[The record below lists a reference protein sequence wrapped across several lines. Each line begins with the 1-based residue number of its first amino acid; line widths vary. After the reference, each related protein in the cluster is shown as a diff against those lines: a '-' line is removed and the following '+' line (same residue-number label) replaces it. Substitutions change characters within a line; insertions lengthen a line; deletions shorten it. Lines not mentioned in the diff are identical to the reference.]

1 MLDEKNRGITLVAM
15 VITIV
20 ILLILAGISI
30 SNLTNTGLLSKTK
43 EAKLEAK
50 RSQVIE
56 WLNLKLMEE
65 QSTTESKTEHQII
78 EATKENVEKNKEDL
92 EKIGKVNSIEDVKTE
107 EDGEKVSPYFYVTL
121 DNDVYKV
128 ENSSVKY
135 VGEQGKFPPV
145 IKNLKLTNTTNS
157 VTVEVT
163 TSRNNNGKYAYY
175 IKSENDKD
183 YKLGKET
190 KESTYKFEGLEQ
202 GIKYSVKVVVEA
214 PNKKTAEKTA
224 EITTGKV
231 ADLKEGDIKF
241 SIEPSTITNKDV
253 TVTAELTVDIGNY
266 TLKTSIDGKNWK
278 EINTQTFSENGKMYA
293 ILTDGTNYGASASQ
307 AITNIDKTPPTA
319 PTIVNSSDGKWTNQ
333 EIKITLNSSDLD
345 SGVEKY
351 QFKYSGTNNEWKDV
365 ENNPDTWR
373 AERNE
378 TVYYRAVDNAGNVS
392 DTTATPIKIDK
403 SAPTYTS
410 AEIKNVTTSGYDV
423 YVYGVKDA
431 ISGVNRV
438 QFPTWTKYNGQDDL
452 QQNWDTNTTAKGTKQ
467 VDGTTWV
474 YHVNIANHNNEYGKY
489 MTHIYFYDEFG
500 NSACVNPTDGEY
512 TIVKDPN
519 VKILFMEDKKAS
531 INNDYSVINN
541 FKKYFTNVTY
551 NESMTADQMIKSDY
565 DLFIDY
571 GAYWACAKQDEI
583 RALYNAGKNLITVG
597 NDNIPDYL
605 DIIKDAV
612 YVNGT
617 YTAKKVTNNSISN
630 VLADE
635 LEESD
640 GMRLIEFKD
649 NVDKWYTTTKDGKTY
664 DVVGCLT
671 GSKKNRWIHSQFYA
685 LFNEEACD
693 KQELV
698 YYAIGKR

>member
-1 MLDEKNRGITLVAM
+1 MLGEKNRGITLVAM

-65 QSTTESKTEHQII
+65 QATTENKTEQQII
-78 EATKENVEKNKEDL
+78 EATKENVEKSKEDL
-92 EKIGKVNSIEDVKTE
+92 KKIGKVNSIEDVKTE
-107 EDGEKVSPYFYVTL
+107 EDGEKASPYFYVTL

-175 IKSENDKD
+175 IKGEKDKD

-214 PNKKTAEKTA
+214 PNKKTAEKIA

-231 ADLKEGDIKF
+231 TDLKEGDIKF
-241 SIEPSTITNKDV
+241 SVEPSTITNKDV

-319 PTIVNSSDGKWTNQ
+319 PTIVNSGDGKWTNQ
-333 EIKITLNSSDLD
+333 EIKITLSSSDLD

-378 TVYYRAVDNAGNVS
+378 TVYYRAVDKAGNIS

-403 SAPTYTS
+403 TAPTYTS

-423 YVYGVKDA
+423 YVYGVKDTL
-431 ISGVNRV
+431 SGVNRV

-452 QQNWDTNTTAKGTKQ
+452 QQNWDTNTAVKGTKQ
-467 VDGTTWV
+467 ADGTTWV

-500 NSACVNPTDGEY
+500 NSAYVNPTDGEY

-531 INNDYSVINN
+531 INNDYTVINN

-612 YVNGT
+612 YVDGT
-617 YTAKKVTNNSISN
+617 YTAKKVTSNSISN
-630 VLADE
+630 ALADE
-635 LEESD
+635 LQESD